1 MQAKRT
7 TAAMSPRTRWL
18 ETVLYGQPDKIP
30 FQPGGGRESTI
41 RRWRQEGV
49 PENVVNFEEY
59 AYRQAGGKEPW
70 PETKEGFSV
79 NERMIPQFEEKVLEE
94 RERTIVVQDW
104 KGNICEISNEYKVE
118 YLRNPIDFVTRRW
131 ISCPVET
138 REDWEKMKKRYN
150 PQDPSRLPGDAEAR
164 AQRLLRREHA
174 VGFGFPGPFWQLR
187 EWLGFERLCMSF
199 HDCPDFIE
207 EMISF
212 WQNYIA
218 TLLKKALTFV
228 VPDFIR
234 IDEDMAYKGFSMIS
248 PAMVRRFLL
257 PTWKCWINIARSSGC
272 RVFLMDSDGYVGELI
287 PIWIEAGINVC
298 QPMEVAAGCDIVEFQ
313 KKFGKAM
320 AYIGGVDKRAIA
332 AGGKTIDE
340 EIQRIKP
347 VIESGGYIPACDHGV
362 PADVSWKDFVYYCK
376 LIAEATGWL

>member
-1 MQAKRT
+1 MRPIPAT
-7 TAAMSPRTRWL
+7 LTMTPRIRWL
-18 ETVLYGQPDKIP
+18 ETVMYGHPDKIP
-30 FQPGGGRESTI
+30 FQPGEGRESTMK
-41 RRWRQEGV
+41 RWRQEGV
-49 PENVVNFEEY
+49 PDEIKNFVEY
-59 AYRQAGGKEPW
+59 AYQQAGGKESLPRGG
-70 PETKEGFSV
+70 EGFHI

-94 RERTIVVQDW
+94 HDRTLIVQDW
-104 KGNICEISNEYKVE
+104 KGNICEISKEYSVE

-131 ISCPVET
+131 IKCPVET
-138 REDWEKMKKRYN
+138 HEDWEKIKVRY
-150 PQDPSRLPGDAEAR
+150 DSKEPSRLPADAESR
-164 AQRLLRREHA
+164 AQRLLRREHS

-199 HDCPDFIE
+199 HDCPDFVE

-212 WQNYIA
+212 WQDYCA
-218 TLLKKALTFV
+218 ELLTKALTYV

-257 PTWKCWINIARSSGC
+257 PTWKRWIDIARRSGC

-298 QPMEVAAGCDIVEFQ
+298 QPMEVAAGCDIVEFR

-332 AGGKTIDE
+332 AGGKTIEDE
-340 EIQRIKP
+340 IKHIRP
-347 VIESGGYIPACDHGV
+347 VIDSGGCIPACDHGV